1 MNPLQ
6 QPWPQASDNQFDE
19 LCNYHL
25 LDTDPALQAALAR
38 AGADAWLPGLGAYG
52 RTLGLA
58 DSWRLAELANRHTPE
73 LHRYDARGRRID
85 QVEFHP
91 AWHRVLELYRG
102 QGLIDR
108 PFAGAAPGRWS
119 AWAAGFYLHGQLE
132 PGSLCPATM
141 TTASIPVLRR
151 EPALWA
157 EVQAAL
163 TSARHDERDAPIA
176 GKAAIWVGMGMT
188 ERQGG
193 SDVRANTTT
202 AWPVAAGGRGG
213 AYRLRGHKWFFSVPM
228 ADAHLVLARQ
238 AASAGDAAADMPLAC
253 FWVPRWRPDGTR
265 NAVQLLRLKDKV
277 GNRSNA
283 SGEVEFDDAHA
294 VLVGAPGRGIAT
306 IMEMATITR
315 LCCVLGSA
323 ALLRQATV
331 QALAYARRRQA
342 FGRPLAAHPAM
353 QGVLADLALESE
365 AAMLLGLQLAQAF
378 EQAGDLAAPVSLAWQ
393 RIMTPA
399 AKFWVCKRAVAASA
413 EAMEVLGGNGYVEP
427 SVLAR
432 LYREAPVNSIWEG
445 SGNLMCLDVLR
456 ALQRAPESWPQLR
469 AALLAL
475 AQGDARI
482 VAAVQLLDDGL
493 RAGPAA
499 LQAQARLWVQQL
511 VLAAQAGLMRAH
523 APPDAAEAFAAS
535 RLAPGAR
542 LAVIGALPAGSAA
555 ASILQRAFPVE

>member
-1 MNPLQ
+1 MPLS
-6 QPWPQASDNQFDE
+6 PGGAADNQFDE
-19 LCNYHL
+19 LRSYHL

-38 AGADAWLPGLGAYG
+38 AGADAWLPGLREQG
-52 RTLGLA
+52 RALGEA
-58 DSWRLAELANRHTPE
+58 DSWRQAELANRHTPE

-91 AWHRVLELYRG
+91 AWHRLLELYRAP
-102 QGLIDR
+102 GLIDR
-108 PFAGAAPGRWS
+108 PFADEAPGRWT

-157 EVQAAL
+157 GVQAAL
-163 TSARHDERDAPIA
+163 TSASHDARDAPIA
-176 GKAAIWVGMGMT
+176 HKQALWVGMGMT
-188 ERQGG
+188 EKQGG

-202 AWPVAAGGRGG
+202 AWPVDAGGRGG

-228 ADAHLVLARQ
+228 ADAHLVVARQ
-238 AASAGDAAADMPLAC
+238 AASAADDGFDAPLAC

-265 NAVQLLRLKDKV
+265 NAVQVLRLKDKV

-283 SGEVEFDDAHA
+283 SSEVEFDDAHA
-294 VLVGAPGRGIAT
+294 VLVGEPGRGIAT

-323 ALLRQATV
+323 ALLRQAAV

-342 FGRPLAAHPAM
+342 FGRPLAQHPAM
-353 QGVLADLALESE
+353 QAVLADLALESE
-365 AAMLLGLQLAQAF
+365 AALLLGLQLAQAF
-378 EQAGDLAAPVSLAWQ
+378 EHAGDPADPASQAWQ

-399 AKFWVCKRAVAASA
+399 AKFWVCKRAIAASA

-456 ALQRAPESWPQLR
+456 ALQRAPESWTPLR
-469 AALLAL
+469 ASLLAL
-475 AQGDARI
+475 AQGDGRI
-482 VAAVQLLDDGL
+482 AAAVEQLTLGL
-493 RAGPAA
+493 QAGAAA
-499 LQAQARLWVQQL
+499 LETQARLWVQQL
-511 VLAAQAGLMRAH
+511 VLAAQAGLMRTH
-523 APPDAAEAFAAS
+523 APVDVAEAFITS

-542 LAVIGALPAGSAA
+542 LAVIGALPAGGALP
-555 ASILQRAFPVE
+555 SILQRAFPE